1 MKHKKTRCSKKY
13 KSIIRA
19 VSIIDSPYLV
29 ETPHEVS
36 EFGNTVCKEGS
47 FPCRKAT
54 DDVGNSWVIRCCAG
68 YVIDVAEMMFDYLG
82 YDWTLYL
89 VPDGF
94 TNYNDVTDCVWNG
107 LVDELISD
115 RADVALAPLT
125 ATSHRIRVIDFTEHI
140 ITTNIAVVSRNKPEE
155 LEFINWEFL
164 KSLDWTLLLALLITL
179 LIVCSALFT
188 VEWLMRKMMR
198 NFKKTGRYP
207 TREAFSYGAGLT
219 FQRDLAGKTPN
230 RWATRIIAISYA
242 VALTII
248 MSTYT
253 ANLTATNI
261 ADATN
266 DFKGL
271 KDEKVHFDP
280 LIHT

>member
-1 MKHKKTRCSKKY
+1 M
-13 KSIIRA
+13 
-19 VSIIDSPYLV
+19 
-29 ETPHEVS
+29 
-36 EFGNTVCKEGS
+36 N
-47 FPCRKAT
+47 
-54 DDVGNSWVIRCCAG
+54 
-68 YVIDVAEMMFDYLG
+68 
-82 YDWTLYL
+82 
-89 VPDGF
+89 
-94 TNYNDVTDCVWNG
+94 
-107 LVDELISD
+107 ELISD

-140 ITTNIAVVSRNKPEE
+140 VTTNIAVLTRNEREE

-164 KSLDWTLLLALLITL
+164 SSLDWTLLLALLITL
-179 LIVCSALFT
+179 FIVCSALFT
-188 VEWLMRKMMR
+188 VEWLMRKIMR
-198 NFKKTGRYP
+198 NFKTTDRYP

-271 KDEKVHFDP
+271 KDEKVLKNVFNRQRN
-280 LIHT
+280 LYF